1 MRFHQRHKNQR
12 SLSVW
17 CIERSRF
24 MNEWIPMPDNLD
36 SEQRTRLWEYR
47 LHIENQ
53 LYIRLTVFL
62 TYETILLAVVGTLQN
77 NLNSAKSVVLVLI
90 VLGMLVTLIW
100 LYIQHNTQ
108 QIFVILDRR
117 TYDNL
122 PEHKETID
130 RMMRARR
137 LERRLGVRT
146 RTPVLLLLTY
156 VLPILILLIWIFL
169 LFSTL

>member
-1 MRFHQRHKNQR
+1 
-12 SLSVW
+12 
-17 CIERSRF
+17 

-130 RMMRARR
+130 RIMRARR

-146 RTPVLLLLTY
+146 RVPALLLLTY

>member
-90 VLGMLVTLIW
+90 VTISTSTTLFAE
-100 LYIQHNTQ
+100 LRLFCSVPT
-108 QIFVILDRR
+108 
-117 TYDNL
+117 T
-122 PEHKETID
+122 
-130 RMMRARR
+130 ARSI
-137 LERRLGVRT
+137 VS
-146 RTPVLLLLTY
+146 Y
-156 VLPILILLIWIFL
+156 VKK
-169 LFSTL
+169 